1 MEDKTSEIDVCM
13 CLTDTVGGGGVED
26 ICVWVVS
33 GLMVAMRAKGV
44 GSEGWMEMERIGL
57 NE

>member
-1 MEDKTSEIDVCM
+1 M